1 MHVSRLD
8 VWRKIREDGSTGLL
22 AVFAAVVGAV
32 RGGRSVPEIVR
43 LRWRLRNTRADLAA
57 AHADLGTYLA
67 SCLSAGGVVE
77 PTDEQ
82 VVRRCRRIDALLA
95 EERRLMDDLAGVA
108 EP

>member
-1 MHVSRLD
+1 LD

-22 AVFAAVVGAV
+22 ALVAGVAAVV
-32 RGGRSVPEIVR
+32 RGGHAVPEIVR
-43 LRWRLRNTRADLAA
+43 LRWRLRDTRANLAA

-67 SCLSAGGVVE
+67 SCLSAGRTVE

-82 VVRRCRRIDALLA
+82 AIRRCQRIEALLA
-95 EERRLMDDLAGVA
+95 EERRLLDDLAGVS